1 MPRAVKHAA
10 PRAAEHAAPR
20 DRSAEHAAA
29 RTLDALPTFV
39 GKPFVPLEA
48 ELKNPKRLDETERRL
63 DAWLKRQEREHH
75 NPNRTRTHGAGFIRF
90 APTAGCGGGFGM
102 MLSYV
107 RTLLFYAF
115 ATNLTY
121 VHTPLTLSHHVDG
134 KSMDYLLGFDVDE
147 HIASRP
153 FGLRCST
160 ATPTASWAPPIS
172 SSGSARCR
180 RRFSRSSSG

>member
-75 NPNRTRTHGAGFIRF
+75 NPNRTRIALADSENGIDARRKKACAE
-90 APTAGCGGGFGM
+90 APRTPITPAAVKAATAC
-102 MLSYV
+102 
-107 RTLLFYAF
+107 A
-115 ATNLTY
+115 A
-121 VHTPLTLSHHVDG
+121 
-134 KSMDYLLGFDVDE
+134 
-147 HIASRP
+147 
-153 FGLRCST
+153 
-160 ATPTASWAPPIS
+160 
-172 SSGSARCR
+172 
-180 RRFSRSSSG
+180 